1 MKILLNRFVLAM
13 PLLVLTG
20 CTARHAAP
28 VTPPEVS
35 GLATAKTEMV
45 AIPSTTDAVGTVYA
59 SESAALSA
67 QVSGR
72 ITAVLVHE
80 GDAVRMG
87 QPLLK
92 LEDAQARA
100 DVSRQEAIVASSR
113 HQAEAAQTESELASS
128 TLARYQILRD
138 RKSVSPQEF
147 DEVSHRAQAAN
158 AQLDSARSQLA
169 TAEAAASE
177 ARTVAGYSGLS
188 APFAG
193 TITARHVDPGALATP
208 GMPLLEVARAG
219 PLELHATVDESLL
232 PAMRVGATISVTL
245 PALSRSPIEG
255 RVADI
260 VPAADP
266 ATHSFLIKVALPA
279 MAGLHPG
286 MYGTAAIATGTRNAL
301 LLPAA
306 AIVAHG
312 SLHSVWVVDENQ
324 IASLRYVTLGAPHGS
339 SVEALSGIGAGETV
353 LLSPA
358 DRELAGVRVR
368 P

>member
-1 MKILLNRFVLAM
+1 MKISLNRFVLAM

-28 VTPPEVS
+28 AAPPEVS

-59 SESAALSA
+59 AESAVLSA

-80 GDAVRMG
+80 GDVVRAG
-87 QPLLK
+87 QPLLR
-92 LEDAQARA
+92 LDDAQARA
-100 DVSRQEAIVASSR
+100 GVSRQDASVASSR
-113 HQAEAAQTESELASS
+113 HQVEAAQTESELASS

-138 RKSVSPQEF
+138 RKSVSSQEF
-147 DEVSHRAQAAN
+147 DEVSRRAQAAH
-158 AQLDSARSQLA
+158 AQLESVRSQLA
-169 TAEAAASE
+169 AVEAATSE
-177 ARTVAGYSGLS
+177 ARTVAGYAGVT

-193 TITARHVDPGALATP
+193 TITARHVDPGVLATP
-208 GMPLLEVARAG
+208 GMPLLEISKAG
-219 PLELHATVDESLL
+219 PLQLRATVDESLL
-232 PAMRVGATISVTL
+232 PAMRVGATISATL
-245 PALSRSPIEG
+245 PALSSSPIEG

-279 MAGLHPG
+279 MAGLHSG
-286 MYGTAAIATGTRNAL
+286 MYGTAAVATGTRNAL

-306 AIVAHG
+306 AVVAHG
-312 SLHSVWVVDENQ
+312 SLHSVWVVDENH

-339 SVEALSGIGAGETV
+339 WVEVLSGIGAGETV
-353 LLSPA
+353 VLSPA
-358 DRELAGVRVR
+358 DRELAGVRVQ

>member
-1 MKILLNRFVLAM
+1 MKISLNRFVIAM

-28 VTPPEVS
+28 VAPPEVS
-35 GLATAKTEMV
+35 GLVTGKTEMV

-59 SESAALSA
+59 AESAVLSA
-67 QVSGR
+67 QVSGN

-80 GDAVRMG
+80 GDMVRAG
-87 QPLLK
+87 QQLLR
-92 LEDAQARA
+92 LDDSQARA
-100 DVSRQEAIVASSR
+100 DVVREEASVASSR
-113 HQAEAAQTESELASS
+113 HQVEAAQTESELATS
-128 TLARYQILRD
+128 TLGRFQILRD

-147 DEVSHRAQAAN
+147 DEVSRRAQVAN
-158 AQLDSARSQLA
+158 AQLESARSQLA
-169 TAEAAASE
+169 AAEAAKSE
-177 ARTVAGYSGLS
+177 ASTVAGYSAVT
-188 APFAG
+188 APFSG

-208 GMPLLEVARAG
+208 GMPLLEIARAG
-219 PLELHATVDESLL
+219 PLQLHATVDESLL
-232 PAMRVGATISVTL
+232 PAMRVGASIFVTL
-245 PALSRSPIEG
+245 PALSASAIEG

-279 MAGLHPG
+279 VVGLHSG
-286 MYGTAAIATGTRNAL
+286 MYGTAAIATGTRSAL

-306 AIVAHG
+306 AVVAHG
-312 SLHSVWVVDENQ
+312 SFHSVWVVDENHV
-324 IASLRYVTLGAPHGS
+324 ASLRYVTLGAQHGS

-353 LLSPA
+353 VLSAA
-358 DRELAGVRVR
+358 DRELAGVRVQ

>member
-1 MKILLNRFVLAM
+1 MKISLNRFVIAL
-13 PLLVLTG
+13 PLLTLAG
-20 CTARHAAP
+20 CTTRHSAPAA
-28 VTPPEVS
+28 PPEVS
-35 GLATAKTEMV
+35 GLTVAKAKMV
-45 AIPSTTDAVGTVYA
+45 AISSTTDAVGTVYA
-59 SESAALSA
+59 TESAVLSA

-80 GDAVRMG
+80 GDAVRAG
-87 QPLLK
+87 QPLLR
-92 LEDAQARA
+92 LDDAQARA
-100 DVSRQEAIVASSR
+100 DVSRQDASVAASR
-113 HQAEAAQTESELASS
+113 HQVEVTKTESELATS

-147 DEVSHRAQAAN
+147 DEVSRRAQAAN

-169 TAEAAASE
+169 AVEASASE
-177 ARTVAGYSGLS
+177 ARTVVGYAGIT

-208 GMPLLEVARAG
+208 GMPLLEIGKAG

-232 PAMRVGATISVTL
+232 AGLRAGMTIPVTL
-245 PALSRSPIEG
+245 PALSASAIEG

-266 ATHSFLIKVALPA
+266 ATHSFLIKVALPVTT
-279 MAGLHPG
+279 GLHSG

-306 AIVAHG
+306 ALVAHG
-312 SLHSVWVVDENQ
+312 SLHSVWVVDEKQ
-324 IASLRYVTLGAPHGS
+324 IASLRYLTLGAAHGS

-353 LLSPA
+353 VLSPA

>member
-1 MKILLNRFVLAM
+1 MRISLNRFVFAV

-20 CTARHAAP
+20 CTARHAVPAA
-28 VTPPEVS
+28 PPEVR

-45 AIPSTTDAVGTVYA
+45 AIPSTTDAVGTIYA
-59 SESAALSA
+59 SESAVLSA

-80 GDAVRMG
+80 GDSVRAG
-87 QPLLK
+87 QPLICLD
-92 LEDAQARA
+92 DAEARA
-100 DVSRQEAIVASSR
+100 EVSRQEASFAASR
-113 HQAEAAQTESELASS
+113 HQVEVAQTEAELASS

-147 DEVSHRAQAAN
+147 DEVSRRAQAAD
-158 AQLDSARSQLA
+158 AQLESVRSQLVA
-169 TAEAAASE
+169 AQAAASE
-177 ARTVAGYSGLS
+177 ARTVAGYTAVT
-188 APFAG
+188 APFSG
-193 TITARHVDPGALATP
+193 TITARHVDPGVLATP
-208 GMPLLEVARAG
+208 GMPLLEVDKAG
-219 PLELHATVDESLL
+219 PLQLHVTVDESLL
-232 PAMRVGATISVTL
+232 PTIKVGATIPVML
-245 PALSRSPIEG
+245 PALSASPIEG

-260 VPAADP
+260 VPAAEP
-266 ATHSFLIKVALPA
+266 ATHGFLIKVALPA
-279 MAGLHPG
+279 VTGLHSG
-286 MYGTAAIATGTRNAL
+286 MYGTAAIATGTRSAL

-324 IASLRYVTLGAPHGS
+324 IATLRYVTLGAPHGV

-353 LLSPA
+353 VLSPA
-358 DRELAGVRVR
+358 DHELAGVRVQ